1 MGIHMIHPRLLQQKV
16 RVAVIGAGG
25 TGSQVLNGLVRLH
38 LALLAFGHPGG
49 LDVTLW
55 DDDQVSEAN
64 VGRQSFFP
72 GDVGAYKAPT
82 LINRINLGFNL
93 DWSSQ
98 VERLTTD
105 EQLHC
110 EIVVGCVDNRKA
122 RSAILSSAQ
131 RGRVIYWLD
140 CGNRLDDSQVILG
153 EVDPNRARQS
163 NLTRLP
169 HAADLFPNLINASLD
184 AEDGVPSCSL
194 ADALEKQS
202 LFINS
207 TTALHA
213 CNILSQLF
221 RHGQIANHGSFV
233 NLKTGRTAPL
243 MVDEEAWKRFGYGVS
258 KSRKKKK
265 EK

>member
-1 MGIHMIHPRLLQQKV
+1 MMIKSV
-16 RVAVIGAGG
+16 RPMSGG
-25 TGSQVLNGLVRLH
+25 SR
-38 LALLAFGHPGG
+38 
-49 LDVTLW
+49 
-55 DDDQVSEAN
+55 
-64 VGRQSFFP
+64 FFP

-258 KSRKKKK
+258 KSRKKKRRRSK
-265 EK
+265 KHKKGRGLRGPFFSFLHTLCHIAITRDFTYHLVVLSPFNH